1 MTSLEIASFRPEQQE
16 SLLRFLTAAYPDQ
29 PRKCDPSF
37 WRWHFLEHP
46 QIKLN
51 EPPLWVVTCGGDIVG
66 QLATIPV
73 QLKVADSARPA
84 IWILDFIVRED
95 FRGQGLGKRLVQ
107 RARERY
113 PTMITL
119 GINDQS
125 AGLFRSL
132 GWSDL
137 GTIRRYHRL
146 LYAGNA
152 TEKAAKIMPVREALN
167 LASAPLRWSTARS
180 QPRQQYVARIIERF
194 GPEFDAFWDRS
205 SSQWVCAARRDPR
218 TLAWQFE
225 RQPGKTFE
233 ILGLYQ
239 GERLKGYAVLF
250 FRKGL
255 ANGAPPK
262 AAISDLAYEPE
273 DAQETV
279 DALLDFAVGE
289 ALKRRAGSLV
299 TDVLDPLAEES
310 LTRHG
315 FWRIQKAPQFMA
327 YTPDA
332 KDPIHD
338 PRNWFLTRADSDV
351 SILEAPNLP

>member
-1 MTSLEIASFRPEQQE
+1 VNQQE
-16 SLLRFLTAAYPDQ
+16 SLLRFLKAAYPDQ

-46 QIKLN
+46 HIKLN
-51 EPPLWVVTCGGDIVG
+51 EPPLWVVTCGSDIVG

-73 QLKVADSARPA
+73 QLKAGDALRPA

-107 RARERY
+107 RARESF

-119 GINDQS
+119 GINAQS

-137 GTIRRYHRL
+137 GTIRRYYRL
-146 LYAGNA
+146 LYAGHA
-152 TEKAAKIMPVREALN
+152 TEKAANLAPVRKALN
-167 LASAPLRWSTARS
+167 MASAPLRWSTARS
-180 QPRQQYVARIIERF
+180 PRNPRYAARIIERF
-194 GPEFDAFWDRS
+194 GSEFDALWDRS
-205 SSQWVCAARRDPR
+205 STQWLCAARRD
-218 TLAWQFE
+218 THSLAWQFE

-250 FRKGL
+250 FRKGR
-255 ANGAPPK
+255 AAGAPPK
-262 AAISDLAYEPE
+262 AAISDLGYEPE
-273 DAQETV
+273 NAQETV
-279 DALLDFAVGE
+279 DALIEFAVAE
-289 ALKRRAGSLV
+289 ALQRRAGSLV
-299 TDVLDPLAEES
+299 TDVLDPLAEAS
-310 LTRHG
+310 LTRQG
-315 FWRIQKAPQFMA
+315 FWRIHKAPRFMA
-327 YTPDA
+327 YTEDSQ
-332 KDPIHD
+332 DPIHD

-351 SILEAPNLP
+351 SILEAPNLQ